1 MTDAEDKR
9 SDEAGRE
16 VTAEAVRSESPGS
29 PPVQI
34 KVVPAASVEEASASA
49 GSPPQDSATGEAA
62 GSAAHGSAGG
72 PSAEGAAAGSTA
84 QGANAGATA
93 QGPAAGSP
101 APGRTGRRFT
111 LAVTFLT
118 GIPLKVEGEV
128 SPSDLWGSMGWYP
141 LVGLVMGLAAWL
153 VYAGLISFL
162 PGLVA
167 AALVVILLELL
178 TRGLHL
184 DGLMDTA
191 DGILSGAPRER
202 ALEIMK
208 DHNVGAMG
216 VAAAVLLLILKV
228 AALGALSRADAAAP
242 LIAGLC
248 AARAL
253 PALGVY
259 HWPYA
264 RPAGTGEA
272 FTRERTPGTLQ
283 LDGALLFAGIVVA
296 GLVALIAG
304 AAGSWFAGLV
314 VAAVAMAASIAVQAY
329 VARRLGGLSG
339 DVYGMGIEIAEAAA
353 FVMGCAI
360 VGLAM

>member
-1 MTDAEDKR
+1 MTDQDETR
-9 SDEAGRE
+9 SEETAAADA
-16 VTAEAVRSESPGS
+16 AEA
-29 PPVQI
+29 
-34 KVVPAASVEEASASA
+34 AAEAAA
-49 GSPPQDSATGEAA
+49 EPPQDVAA
-62 GSAAHGSAGG
+62 PPPMPITMASSVPSSAGG
-72 PSAEGAAAGSTA
+72 SSGDSGAQDSAGA
-84 QGANAGATA
+84 ATA
-93 QGPAAGSP
+93 QGSAGSGSSADSA
-101 APGRTGRRFT
+101 APGSARRRMT

-118 GIPLKVEGEV
+118 GIPLKVEGAV

-141 LVGLVMGLAAWL
+141 LVGLVMGFAAWV
-153 VYAGLISFL
+153 VYAGLVSFL

-167 AALVVILLELL
+167 ATLVVILLELL

-184 DGLMDTA
+184 DGVMDTA

-242 LIAGLC
+242 LIAGMC

-253 PALGVY
+253 PALDVY

-264 RPAGTGEA
+264 RVAGTGEA
-272 FTRERTPGTLQ
+272 FTREHTPEPLQ
-283 LDGALLFAGIVVA
+283 LAGGLLLAGIVVA

-314 VAAVAMAASIAVQAY
+314 VAAVADGGRTRRAGLRRPP
-329 VARRLGGLSG
+329 ARRPDRGRVRHGHRTRRGGRARHGLRRRRPG
-339 DVYGMGIEIAEAAA
+339 DVTREQMTEDRT
-353 FVMGCAI
+353 
-360 VGLAM
+360 

>member
-1 MTDAEDKR
+1 MTSETDETRAEGIAAAEPAP
-9 SDEAGRE
+9 EAPR
-16 VTAEAVRSESPGS
+16 TAAGETGEPGS
-29 PPVQI
+29 P
-34 KVVPAASVEEASASA
+34 A
-49 GSPPQDSATGEAA
+49 PPAA
-62 GSAAHGSAGG
+62 GSA
-72 PSAEGAAAGSTA
+72 
-84 QGANAGATA
+84 
-93 QGPAAGSP
+93 
-101 APGRTGRRFT
+101 GRRLT

-128 SPSDLWGSMGWYP
+128 TPSDLWGSMGWYP
-141 LVGLVMGLAAWL
+141 LVGLAMGFSAWVVYSGL
-153 VYAGLISFL
+153 VSFL

-191 DGILSGAPRER
+191 DGVLSGVPRER
-202 ALEIMK
+202 ALEVMK

-253 PALGVY
+253 PALAVY

-264 RPAGTGEA
+264 RLTGTGEA
-272 FTRERTPGTLQ
+272 FTRERTPQTLQ
-283 LDGALLFAGIVVA
+283 LAGGLLFAGIALA
-296 GLVALIAG
+296 GLVGLIAG
-304 AAGSWFAGLV
+304 GAGSWAAGLV
-314 VAAVAMAASIAVQAY
+314 VAAVAIAVALAVQAL
-329 VARRLGGLSG
+329 VARRLGGLTG
-339 DVYGMGIEIAEAAA
+339 DVYGMGIELGEAAA
-353 FVMGCAI
+353 LVMGAAV
-360 VGLAM
+360 VGLGM